1 MKLVVLVAAAAIA
14 LLAGCSSDPV
24 VTTATP
30 VTTAAPTTTMQRGAI
45 TDQDRVFLAQLN
57 DHWTRGIDRGQ
68 LFDAGEKAC
77 AQMRA
82 GEKLQVIAIM
92 SGGEKQPDGSVRA
105 ASAGLNNAANFV
117 YAAALAYCPDQLTG
131 VN

>member
-1 MKLVVLVAAAAIA
+1 MLVAAAAIA
-14 LLAGCSSDPV
+14 MLTGCGSDPAPV
-24 VTTATP
+24 AVTTTVP
-30 VTTAAPTTTMQRGAI
+30 VTTVAPTTALQRGAI
-45 TDQDRVFLAQLN
+45 TDQDRVFLSQLN

-82 GEKLQVIAIM
+82 GQKLQVIAIM
-92 SGGEKQPDGSVRA
+92 SDGEKQPDGSVRA